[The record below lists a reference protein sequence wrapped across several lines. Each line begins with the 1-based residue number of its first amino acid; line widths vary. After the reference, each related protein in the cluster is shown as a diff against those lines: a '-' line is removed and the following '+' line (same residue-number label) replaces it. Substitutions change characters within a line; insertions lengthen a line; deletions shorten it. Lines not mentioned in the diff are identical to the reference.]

1 MLINFRPHSRVSR
14 TVRSCCIF
22 RTPRY
27 LEPKAYSKLCQRS
40 KKMRRRYIENHCIV
54 IKGSEAVTQS
64 CSVKKAVLRNFA
76 KFTVEHLRHSG
87 VGVSLWILRNFLEHL
102 FYRTPLVAASE
113 GLLRLFQEYSVT
125 FGEIQPCSDMMVIT
139 VRHIQSYSALCIT
152 LAYSQP
158 CHIQNPRI
166 FRTQDIFKNLSNM

>member
-1 MLINFRPHSRVSR
+1 MWISPLFELFLLIIVPCATSNERISMLWMLPRTYCIFYIGLKLYRQWIIDFPHLTVQQGNKKNDVILYSVACLFGNIQTYLGMLINFRAHSRVSR

-76 KFTVEHLRHSG
+76 KFTVEHLR
-87 VGVSLWILRNFLEHL
+87 
-102 FYRTPLVAASE
+102 
-113 GLLRLFQEYSVT
+113 Q
-125 FGEIQPCSDMMVIT
+125 
-139 VRHIQSYSALCIT
+139 T
-152 LAYSQP
+152 LA
-158 CHIQNPRI
+158 
-166 FRTQDIFKNLSNM
+166 